1 MWIVTEDWKSSD
13 PLEGLELIT
22 NADCPLLAVC
32 GELSDT
38 CRPST
43 LKVGGLITIEG
54 AVTVPIALS
63 SEKLRL
69 MMMER
74 GVWVLM
80 DAPGEVEVQGEV
92 VTSVVGAVDAE
103 AGV

>member
-1 MWIVTEDWKSSD
+1 M
-13 PLEGLELIT
+13 
-22 NADCPLLAVC
+22 
-32 GELSDT
+32 
-38 CRPST
+38 
-43 LKVGGLITIEG
+43 ITIEG
-54 AVTVPIALS
+54 ALTVPIALS

-80 DAPGEVEVQGEV
+80 DAPGEVDVQGEV
-92 VTSVVGAVDAE
+92 VTSVVGAVEDE

>member
-13 PLEGLELIT
+13 PLEGLEFIT
-22 NADCPLLAVC
+22 RADGPFLEDLVEFSA
-32 GELSDT
+32 D

-54 AVTVPIALS
+54 ALTVPIALS
-63 SEKLRL
+63 SEYVGL
-69 MMMER
+69 MMMD
-74 GVWVLM
+74 GAVWVWM
-80 DAPGEVEVQGEV
+80 KVPWEVAVRGTV
-92 VTSVVGAVDAE
+92 VTTVVGAVEAD

>member
-22 NADCPLLAVC
+22 SADCPLLAVC
-32 GELSDT
+32 GELSDNW
-38 CRPST
+38 RPST

-54 AVTVPIALS
+54 ALTVPIALS

-80 DAPGEVEVQGEV
+80 DAPGEVEVRGEV
-92 VTSVVGAVDAE
+92 VTSVVGAVEAE